1 MICAGG
7 PSEKA
12 SFPDILAI
20 ASMEEKLA
28 RLEVNNQTIFH
39 HMYTCIP
46 ISLLICSIV
55 AVGRVAFRR
64 IW

>member
-28 RLEVNNQTIFH
+28 RLKVNNQNFFH
-39 HMYTCIP
+39 HMCIC
-46 ISLLICSIV
+46 I
-55 AVGRVAFRR
+55 FRSVC
-64 IW
+64 